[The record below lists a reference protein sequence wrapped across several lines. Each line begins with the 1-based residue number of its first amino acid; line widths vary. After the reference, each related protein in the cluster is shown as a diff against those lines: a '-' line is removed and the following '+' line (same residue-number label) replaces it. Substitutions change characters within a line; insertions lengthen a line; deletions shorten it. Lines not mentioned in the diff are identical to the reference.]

1 MTQIF
6 YSHVV
11 IVDSIEKER
20 FRAKIAKHAKAQ
32 SYMEC
37 GSPVPLFFLH
47 RQIFF
52 VVFVF
57 SVVRYSLD
65 IVFPFLLSAF
75 GPL

>member
-20 FRAKIAKHAKAQ
+20 FRAKIAKYAKAQ

-37 GSPVPLFFLH
+37 GSPVPFLFLH

-57 SVVRYSLD
+57 FVVRYSLD
-65 IVFPFLLSAF
+65 IVFPFFLSAF
-75 GPL
+75 GPP